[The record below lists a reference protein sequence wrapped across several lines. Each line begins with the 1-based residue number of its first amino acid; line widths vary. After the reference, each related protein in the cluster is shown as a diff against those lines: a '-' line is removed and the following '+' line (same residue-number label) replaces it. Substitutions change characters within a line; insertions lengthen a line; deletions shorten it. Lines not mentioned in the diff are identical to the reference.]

1 MLSNKDIIVRALIGL
16 IFFFFFV
23 RIIGPGL
30 FHLLR
35 SRMGSQKP
43 DNDIDTMIR
52 KQKERLRAQYGLP
65 QSSVSDG
72 HRETA
77 LSTGSIRENEK
88 VPATPVIENLYKE
101 TRWGGG
107 DFLKSIQALITK
119 NYSYTIAESKINAF
133 ILLSE
138 KRHFLRYLSS
148 ANQNSSESIKN
159 YLSLLLI
166 FMILVEEIRS
176 KDYFLLSKFAKKCNL
191 LPSEFALAL
200 QMKILSQLNG
210 KKNLSEDKLYSD
222 ALILHQ
228 FSEETLTDALD
239 SILKK
244 EANIWAKGHSLFIE
258 ELALHLNFATILN
271 PLPKL
276 NHKKDIETAR
286 QILGVD
292 ENATK
297 EDIKK
302 SYKKL
307 ALTRHPDKITSLKL
321 PSTVEKRAAKNFTMI
336 QEAYDILIELKK

>member
-35 SRMGSQKP
+35 SRMGSQKQ

-65 QSSVSDG
+65 QSSATDVF
-72 HRETA
+72 
-77 LSTGSIRENEK
+77 RENALTSEFKRESEK
-88 VPATPVIENLYKE
+88 VPVSPVIDSLYKE
-101 TRWGGG
+101 TKWGGG
-107 DFLKSIQALITK
+107 DFLKSVQALITK

-138 KRHFLRYLSS
+138 KRNFLRYLSS
-148 ANQNSSESIKN
+148 SNQNSAESIKN

-176 KDYFLLSKFAKKCNL
+176 KEYFLLSKFAKKCS
-191 LPSEFALAL
+191 LPAAEFALAL
-200 QMKILSQLNG
+200 QMKILSQLSG
-210 KKNLSEDKLYSD
+210 KKNFTEEKLYSD

-228 FSEETLTDALD
+228 FSEDTISEAQDT
-239 SILKK
+239 ILKK

-258 ELALHLNFATILN
+258 ELALHLSFATILN
-271 PLPKL
+271 PLPKM
-276 NHKKDIETAR
+276 NHKKDVETAR
-286 QILGVD
+286 IILGVD

-307 ALTRHPDKITSLKL
+307 ALTKHPDKITSLKL
-321 PSTVEKRAAKNFTMI
+321 PATVEKKAAKNFTMI